1 MVWFG
6 RNRSD
11 NNERVEEAD
20 AVAAGPDADRNH
32 PQAALMD
39 EISRFLL
46 DNGLAITIRNLATAQ
61 IAFSGTNFS
70 LNRRIA
76 GCRIAGLAITQ
87 EWLDHAAADEG
98 VLDIETSS
106 AEFLEKLK
114 EGMDKF
120 HGTTRD
126 ARQATGQYAS
136 DVSAH
141 VHEMQQ
147 QQGVDG
153 ALQTLV
159 ALSST
164 MLERTRAIEA
174 ALKNSEDEAG
184 ALRASLEKARE
195 DATVDHLTGLPNRRA
210 FEEVLEDQYRKAQQ
224 AVENLCVAFV
234 DIDHFKR
241 VNDNHGH
248 DVGDRVL
255 KEVGRVLA
263 DISNDTCHVARHGG
277 EEFVLL
283 FRGRSLN
290 DAYAL
295 LDETRER
302 LARRNIRNRDTDE
315 PLGQISFSGGLASVF
330 EFSDPRAALK
340 AADAALYE
348 AKEAGRNRI
357 CLAVAQ

>member
-1 MVWFG
+1 MAWFG

-11 NNERVEEAD
+11 SKENVQDDGKAEGS
-20 AVAAGPDADRNH
+20 GPGRDH

-39 EISRFLL
+39 EISCFLL
-46 DNGLAITIRNLATAQ
+46 DNGLAISIRNLATAQ
-61 IAFSGTNFS
+61 IAFSGTNFA

-76 GCRIAGLAITQ
+76 GCRIAGIAITQ
-87 EWLDHAAADEG
+87 EWLDRTAAEEG
-98 VLDIETSS
+98 ALDVETSS
-106 AEFLEKLK
+106 AEFLEKLND
-114 EGMDKF
+114 GVNRF
-120 HGTTRD
+120 QGTTRE
-126 ARQATGQYAS
+126 ARQATGQYVS

-141 VHEMQQ
+141 VQEMQQ
-147 QQGVDG
+147 QPGGDG

-159 ALSST
+159 ALST
-164 MLERTRAIEA
+164 AMLERTRAVEE
-174 ALKNSEDEAG
+174 ALKRSEDEAG
-184 ALRASLEKARE
+184 ALRESLEKARD
-195 DATVDHLTGLPNRRA
+195 DATIDHLTGLPNRRA
-210 FEEVLEDQYRKAQQ
+210 FEEVLENQYRQAQL

-241 VNDNHGH
+241 VNDSFGH

-283 FRGRSLN
+283 FRDRSLD
-290 DAYAL
+290 DAYLL
-295 LDETRER
+295 LDRTRER
-302 LARRNIRNRDTDE
+302 LAQRNIRNRDTDE

-340 AADAALYE
+340 AADAALYM
-348 AKEAGRNRI
+348 AKDAGRNRI
-357 CLAVAQ
+357 CLAKA